1 MHLSITTIFWHQFN
15 FSQGTCLFIILVFI
29 FGVVL
34 LSINISIP
42 FWFTSN
48 NSDNP
53 DEYSLTDMIII
64 PYTKFCSS
72 LEIKSKDSVQSEISD
87 STANLYLLNSS
98 PSLSGHQNFTHEH
111 NVFFIKSGKDT
122 QEWSLNMHPGSTF
135 SFEVCYTPTKG
146 TAMTRDV
153 VYYLIQG
160 DENYNNWIDD
170 PNDSYSVQHIRL
182 STRCRRITYQVEKD
196 DIYYFVF
203 YNDNMD
209 GRSILNVR
217 FRFNRTKYEFTIDD
231 IVDSCSIGVN
241 SHDSC
246 SVNLPLLSSY
256 TALLELETNPPIDWD
271 DGVIINIQCQPRGW
285 LYAVIVLSV
294 VLFLVGIV
302 VTVTVTCLCVYLK
315 KRRGRRKAYM
325 AINSE
330 PTISIDRYGRPP
342 IWWYTRSPRTLS
354 KIPEE

>member
-1 MHLSITTIFWHQFN
+1 M
-15 FSQGTCLFIILVFI
+15 
-29 FGVVL
+29 VL

-42 FWFTSN
+42 FWFTSS

-72 LEIKSKDSVQSEISD
+72 LKINSKDSVQSEISE
-87 STANLYLLNSS
+87 STANLYLLNSP
-98 PSLSGHQNFTHEH
+98 PSLSGHENFTHEH
-111 NVFFIKSGKDT
+111 NVLFTKSKDT
-122 QEWSLNMHPGSTF
+122 QIWSLNMHPGSTF
-135 SFEVCYTPTKG
+135 NFEVCYKG
-146 TAMTRDV
+146 TRMIREV

-160 DENYNNWIDD
+160 DENYNNWVDD

-182 STRCRRITYQVEKD
+182 STRCRHINYKVEKD

-203 YNDNMD
+203 YNNMD
-209 GRSILNVR
+209 DLSALNVR

-231 IVDSCSIGVN
+231 VVDSCSIVVN

-246 SVNLPLLSSY
+246 SVNLPLLTSY
-256 TALLELETNPPIDWD
+256 TALLELDTNPPIDWD
-271 DGVIINIQCQPRGW
+271 DGVIINIQCEPRGW

-294 VLFLVGIV
+294 VLFFVGIV
-302 VTVTVTCLCVYLK
+302 VTVVVTCLCIYLK

-342 IWWYTRSPRTLS
+342 IWWYSRPQRTLS